1 MLTVPHGRERQPMPR
16 RKAPEAKIMLFWLAV
31 VVGLL
36 SAAGCCY
43 LVVAAL
49 LIHRFVRRGVL
60 ASRTS
65 SPGVTILKPLHGA
78 APGLA
83 ENITSF
89 CIQNY
94 PGPTQR
100 TKRSPPWSDCALDMR
115 LAV

>member
-1 MLTVPHGRERQPMPR
+1 
-16 RKAPEAKIMLFWLAV
+16 MLFWLAV
-31 VVGLL
+31 IVGLL

-49 LIHRFVRRGVL
+49 LIHRFVRRGVP

-94 PGPTQR
+94 PGPTQIVFGVQDLKDR
-100 TKRSPPWSDCALDMR
+100 AIPTVERLRARYAAQPFRSRHRRDGAWT
-115 LAV
+115 